1 MKIKLLDPEFNLK
14 GGGAPVLESVDGMFT
29 LTSTEEDVAENTYS
43 HCTETVR
50 FTEEW
55 AKQNPDIFEI
65 LPEDAPELEPKPDS
79 EAEPEAEPESNFKG
93 VDETSSMKSF
103 EAITERLNAVQKDI
117 EFLKSIQSEELKGI
131 ADRYNYYQKD
141 LFVLIDELKIV
152 RNTLEWVLNIEESED
167 GE

>member
-1 MKIKLLDPEFNLK
+1 MKIKLLDPGFNLEGK
-14 GGGAPVLESVDGMFT
+14 GAPVLESVDGMFT

-43 HCTETVR
+43 HCAETVR

-65 LPEDAPELEPKPDS
+65 LPEDAPDLEPKPGYEGIDES
-79 EAEPEAEPESNFKG
+79 EPESNCKG
-93 VDETSSMKSF
+93 IDESSSMKSF
-103 EAITERLNAVQKDI
+103 EGITERLNAVQKDI

-131 ADRYNYYQKD
+131 ADRY
-141 LFVLIDELKIV
+141 IDELKIV
-152 RNTLEWVLNIEESED
+152 RNTLEWVLNIEKSED

>member
-1 MKIKLLDPEFNLK
+1 MKIKLLDPGFNLEGK
-14 GGGAPVLESVDGMFT
+14 GAPVLESVDGMFT

-43 HCTETVR
+43 HCAETVR

-65 LPEDAPELEPKPDS
+65 LPEDAPDLEPKPGYEGIDES
-79 EAEPEAEPESNFKG
+79 EPESNCKG
-93 VDETSSMKSF
+93 IDESSSMKSF
-103 EAITERLNAVQKDI
+103 EAIAERLNAVQKDI

-131 ADRYNYYQKD
+131 ADRY
-141 LFVLIDELKIV
+141 IDELKIV
-152 RNTLEWVLNIEESED
+152 RNTLEWVLNIEKSED

>member
-1 MKIKLLDPEFNLK
+1 MKIKLLDPEFNLE
-14 GGGAPVLESVDGMFT
+14 GNGAPVLESVDGMFT

-43 HCTETVR
+43 HCAETVR

-65 LPEDAPELEPKPDS
+65 VPEDAPELEPKPDS
-79 EAEPEAEPESNFKG
+79 ESEPDFKG
-93 VDETSSMKSF
+93 IDETSSMKSF
-103 EAITERLNAVQKDI
+103 EGITERLNAVQKDI

-131 ADRYNYYQKD
+131 AERY
-141 LFVLIDELKIV
+141 IDELEIV

>member
-1 MKIKLLDPEFNLK
+1 MKIKLLDPEFNSK
-14 GGGAPVLESVDGMFT
+14 GNGAPVLESVDGMFT

-43 HCTETVR
+43 HCAETVR

-65 LPEDAPELEPKPDS
+65 VSEGASEPESDLEPEPDFKGIDES
-79 EAEPEAEPESNFKG
+79 EPESNFKG
-93 VDETSSMKSF
+93 VDESSSMKSF
-103 EAITERLNAVQKDI
+103 EVITERLNAVQKDI

-131 ADRYNYYQKD
+131 ADRY
-141 LFVLIDELKIV
+141 IDELEIV

>member
-43 HCTETVR
+43 HCAETVR

-65 LPEDAPELEPKPDS
+65 LPEDAPDLEPKPGYEGIDES
-79 EAEPEAEPESNFKG
+79 EPESEPESNFKG
-93 VDETSSMKSF
+93 VDETSFMKSF
-103 EAITERLNAVQKDI
+103 EVITERLDAVQKDI

-131 ADRYNYYQKD
+131 ADRY
-141 LFVLIDELKIV
+141 IDELGIV

>member
-1 MKIKLLDPEFNLK
+1 MKIKLLDPGFNLE
-14 GGGAPVLESVDGMFT
+14 GNGAPVLESVDGMFT

-43 HCTETVR
+43 HCAETVR

-65 LPEDAPELEPKPDS
+65 VPEDVSEPESDLEPTPDFKGTDES
-79 EAEPEAEPESNFKG
+79 EPESEPESNFKG
-93 VDETSSMKSF
+93 VDESSSMKSF
-103 EAITERLNAVQKDI
+103 EVITERLNAVQKDI

-131 ADRYNYYQKD
+131 AERY
-141 LFVLIDELKIV
+141 IDELEIV

>member
-1 MKIKLLDPEFNLK
+1 MKIKLLDPGFNLK

-43 HCTETVR
+43 HCAETVR

-65 LPEDAPELEPKPDS
+65 VPEDAPDLEPKPDFKGIDES
-79 EAEPEAEPESNFKG
+79 EPESEPESNCKG
-93 VDETSSMKSF
+93 IDESSSMKSF

-131 ADRYNYYQKD
+131 ADRY
-141 LFVLIDELKIV
+141 IDELKIV
-152 RNTLEWVLNIEESED
+152 RNTLEWVLNIEKSED

>member
-1 MKIKLLDPEFNLK
+1 MKIKLLDPGFNLEGK
-14 GGGAPVLESVDGMFT
+14 GAPVLESVDGMFT

-43 HCTETVR
+43 HCAETVR

-65 LPEDAPELEPKPDS
+65 LPEDAPDLEPKPGYEGIDES
-79 EAEPEAEPESNFKG
+79 EPESNCKG
-93 VDETSSMKSF
+93 IDESSSMKSF
-103 EAITERLNAVQKDI
+103 EGITERLNAVQKDI

-131 ADRYNYYQKD
+131 ADRY
-141 LFVLIDELKIV
+141 IDELGIV